1 MRERIKKSHFYE
13 PHEVYDFIGMVE
25 QKMSKLPVMDRK
37 DRAALQ
43 YFMREFMY
51 LPMAYIAR
59 VLDRKPWHVN
69 QTIERMKIAANETRI
84 PVTMN
89 LAYREQ
95 IEFMDE
101 LCREY
106 FDGRNMEL
114 SSIAD
119 ESEKAYVIWNAQKA
133 CECFEE
139 IGVDLSQSGLADE
152 LLRTLGLPA
161 GGWMSDVIVRNF
173 RLQSNESFDS

>member
-1 MRERIKKSHFYE
+1 
-13 PHEVYDFIGMVE
+13 
-25 QKMSKLPVMDRK
+25 
-37 DRAALQ
+37 
-43 YFMREFMY
+43 
-51 LPMAYIAR
+51 
-59 VLDRKPWHVN
+59 
-69 QTIERMKIAANETRI
+69 MKIAANETRI

-95 IEFMDE
+95 IECMDE

-106 FDGRNMEL
+106 FNGRNMEL